1 MFFGSNPKEE
11 VCCAADFRE
20 ASQPLMYVS
29 ASFGKAPFF
38 IIWMTPDHTM
48 FPPLCGGV
56 TNCVY

>member
-1 MFFGSNPKEE
+1 MFFGSNPNEG

-38 IIWMTPDHTM
+38 YHLDDS
-48 FPPLCGGV
+48 
-56 TNCVY
+56 